1 MTEAPGEPLPRPL
14 VLALVPARGGSKGV
28 PRKNV
33 RLLAGR
39 PLLAY
44 TALAAIGSGV
54 CDRIV
59 LSTEDEEIA
68 AIGRD
73 CGLEVPF
80 LRPAELARDESPMLP
95 VLQHALDRLS
105 QEGWRPDIVLILQP
119 TSPLR
124 RAGHIRGVV
133 DQLAETRADAVVTVL
148 ELPRHLSPDYVMR
161 VEGGRLVPFLEEG
174 VRVTR
179 RQDARAAYVREGTVY
194 ACWRSTLERH
204 GSIYG
209 EDCRPFLMDACD
221 SLSIDSLDDWAE
233 AERRLGVS

>member
-1 MTEAPGEPLPRPL
+1 MIEATAASSRPQ

-39 PLLAY
+39 PLLSYVASA
-44 TALAAIGSGV
+44 ALESGV
-54 CDRIV
+54 CDRLV
-59 LSTEDEEIA
+59 LSTDDEEIA
-68 AIGRD
+68 AVGRE

-95 VLQHALDRLS
+95 VLQHALERLS
-105 QEGWRPDIVLILQP
+105 DQGWRPDIVIILQP

-124 RAGHIRGVV
+124 RAAHVRGVV
-133 DQLAETRADAVVTVL
+133 EQLVESGADSVVTVL

-161 VEGGRLVPFLEEG
+161 VDGGRLVPFLPEG
-174 VRVTR
+174 ARVTR

-194 ACWRSTLERH
+194 ACWRTTIEQH

-209 EDCRPFLMDACD
+209 DDCRPFLMDPRE
-221 SLSIDSLDDWAE
+221 SLSIDSMDDWAE
-233 AERRLGVS
+233 AEQRLGAS